1 MSQRK
6 LKKFSASARLAV
18 VCALS
23 LSLSSCGG
31 LWDWMWTR
39 DYGAPLETNDLIVDD
54 QNTSDDVNTLFENA
68 VTYRGAGSTHTGTDI
83 YYLGE
88 KGSPNEHRIIVI
100 DAGHQTQGS
109 SELEPNGPDSIE
121 LKAEVTW
128 GAKGVYTG
136 QAEYDLNLRV
146 ALLLRDELIK
156 RGYSVVMIRETN
168 NVHISNME
176 RAQIANK
183 YQADAYVRIHANSWT
198 DEEMH
203 GAMTICQSEQNP
215 YPDCAAHYDQ
225 SALLSL
231 CILDEFCARTG
242 ITKLNMREMDNMT
255 GTNWSRVPTT
265 IVEMGFLSNTMD
277 DKLMATDFFRLEAA
291 IGIANGLDLYFEST
305 YVQVFDEF
313 GNEPPE
319 TEEVADT
326 NEQEEDTTENV
337 LADPDVAEAPEA
349 DNFPSNEMKENQ
361 TTQEVAEPMDTSAP
375 VENIV
380 APDTDADLLE

>member
-1 MSQRK
+1 MSQKK

-54 QNTSDDVNTLFENA
+54 QNTSDDINTLFENA

-313 GNEPPE
+313 GNEPQE

-326 NEQEEDTTENV
+326 DEQEEDAAENV
-337 LADPDVAEAPEA
+337 LADPDEAEAPEA
-349 DNFPSNEMKENQ
+349 ENFPSNEMKENQ
-361 TTQEVAEPMDTSAP
+361 ATQEITEPTDTAAP